1 MLILPAAAKATT
13 LYRRTM
19 SPRFLA
25 IQVLTKDEEQSRTW
39 RPTREEWP
47 RVSEDQRL
55 LCICQALKREELR
68 KSQRQNPPENEKGTM
83 TELRTTDTAI
93 MTDVTS
99 TSIQADTQYRDS
111 LEKNLCRLREENAEL
126 RDHAS
131 QVKKVQSL

>member
-1 MLILPAAAKATT
+1 MLILPAAAKATA
-13 LYRRTM
+13 LCRQTM

-39 RPTREEWP
+39 HPTREEWP

-55 LCICQALKREELR
+55 LCICQALKREEPR
-68 KSQRQNPPENEKGTM
+68 KSQRQNH
-83 TELRTTDTAI
+83 RTTRERERNKDKTDTAI

-131 QVKKVQSL
+131 QVKKVQPL